1 MAKVTGNIRV
11 NANPGSESVAAHFEV
26 TFVPYAGR
34 LNTRPVRVNNLDDLV
49 TLLMNLRIDEDEAIR
64 WAGKA
69 RTQGVVLISG
79 IERTEV
85 QLKENGLLT

>member
-1 MAKVTGNIRV
+1 MAKVTGNIRI
-11 NANPGSESVAAHFEV
+11 NANPGSESVAPHFEV

-49 TLLMNLRIDEDEAIR
+49 ALLMNLRIDEDEATR

-79 IERTEV
+79 VERTEV